1 MEATLNIS
9 GLIITGVIAVLGFGK
24 KLRSD
29 KRLAILFVI
38 TCMVAIIGLILR
50 NEVVEHK
57 ISNPADS
64 LICPLA
70 YVLCYAGLR
79 QIFKAV
85 YKMEPT
91 YQRYSWYDQ
100 EEGRKQNVLDVVV
113 HVFPLMVAIFV
124 PAIIRS
130 LS

>member
-1 MEATLNIS
+1 MEATLNI
-9 GLIITGVIAVLGFGK
+9 TGFILVGAIALLGFGK

-29 KRLAILFVI
+29 KRLAILFLT
-38 TCMVAIIGLILR
+38 TCIVATIGLILR
-50 NEVVEHK
+50 DEVVEHGTG
-57 ISNPADS
+57 NPAYS
-64 LICPLA
+64 LISPLA

-100 EEGRKQNVLDVVV
+100 EEGRKQNVLDVIV
-113 HVFPLMVAIFV
+113 HILPLMVAIFV
-124 PAIIRS
+124 PSIIES